1 MSKLIAEK
9 IETHEALM
17 QHPAQLETTT
27 LDSIKKTK
35 DKVRFILQKY
45 PEARNNDNLLCSLY
59 WREADGI
66 EDLLAVQFAT
76 SAEAIRRS
84 RQLLN
89 SKGILLATD
98 PKVLEKRKQKEREM
112 RSGLSKIS

>member
-1 MSKLIAEK
+1 MDSSA
-9 IETHEALM
+9 
-17 QHPAQLETTT
+17 

-35 DKVRFILQKY
+35 DKVRFLLQKY

-59 WREADGI
+59 WKEADGI
-66 EDLLAVQFAT
+66 EDIAAVQFAT

-89 SKGILLATD
+89 SKGLLLATD

-112 RSGLSKIS
+112 RAGISKIS

>member
-1 MSKLIAEK
+1 MDSSA
-9 IETHEALM
+9 
-17 QHPAQLETTT
+17 

-35 DKVRFILQKY
+35 DKVRFLLQKYPEEKY

-59 WREADGI
+59 WKEADGI
-66 EDLLAVQFAT
+66 EDLAAVQFAT

-89 SKGILLATD
+89 SKGLLLATD

-112 RSGLSKIS
+112 RAGISKIS

>member
-1 MSKLIAEK
+1 MMDSSA
-9 IETHEALM
+9 
-17 QHPAQLETTT
+17 

-35 DKVRFILQKY
+35 DKVRFLLQKY

-59 WREADGI
+59 WKEADGI
-66 EDLLAVQFAT
+66 EDLAAVQFAT

-89 SKGILLATD
+89 SKGLLLATD

-112 RSGLSKIS
+112 RAGISKIS

>member
-1 MSKLIAEK
+1 MRHPKEV
-9 IETHEALM
+9 ETS
-17 QHPAQLETTT
+17 T
-27 LDSIKKTK
+27 LDSIKRTI
-35 DKVRFILQKY
+35 DKVRFLLQKY

-59 WREADGI
+59 WKEADGI
-66 EDLLAVQFAT
+66 EDILAVQFAT

-98 PKVLEKRKQKEREM
+98 PVVLKKRKQKEKEM
-112 RSGLSKIS
+112 RSGMSKIS

>member
-1 MSKLIAEK
+1 MDSSA
-9 IETHEALM
+9 
-17 QHPAQLETTT
+17 

-35 DKVRFILQKY
+35 DKVRFLLQKY

-59 WREADGI
+59 WKEADGI
-66 EDLLAVQFAT
+66 EDLAAVQFAT

-89 SKGILLATD
+89 SKGLLLATD

-112 RSGLSKIS
+112 RAGISKIS